1 MRRSRTTKWR
11 PARSR
16 TKGGRFRK
24 KRGSTHLSTLEK
36 IYGNISRKRGAT
48 HRGGTLREKLRKS
61 LSKMV

>member
-11 PARSR
+11 PTRSR

-24 KRGSTHLSTLEK
+24 KRGGTHHLSTLEK
-36 IYGNISRKRGAT
+36 IYGNISRRRGDT
-48 HRGGTLREKLRKS
+48 HLESLRKKLRKS

>member
-1 MRRSRTTKWR
+1 MRRKGMMKRR
-11 PARSR
+11 PMRSR
-16 TKGGRFRK
+16 TKSGRFRK
-24 KRGSTHLSTLEK
+24 KRGDTHLSTLEK